1 MPVNDRALIGQE
13 VAGYYIEDIV
23 GKGGMAV
30 VYLALD
36 PRLSRRVALKIL
48 NPVLSVDDRFRQRFI
63 LESRTVASIEHP
75 NIIPIYEANADADG
89 VLYIAMRYVD
99 GLDLRRLIHD
109 RGPLPLGRAN
119 RIFAQ
124 VAAALD
130 AAHAHDLIH
139 RDVKPANIL
148 LAGEHVYLTDFG
160 ITKHRTSISGLTQT
174 DQFIGT
180 PRYMS
185 PEQINKEHID
195 GSADQYAL
203 ACVVY
208 EGLSGRLPF
217 QRDNDIALLWAHL
230 AEQPAPLT
238 TLRPGL
244 PPAVDAV
251 MSRALAKSPEQ
262 RYPSCTAFVDA
273 LRAAIDTPAPDAE
286 GRPLP
291 GSGPP
296 RTPGAAPGSGPSWGE
311 GAAQRGRPS
320 WGDGAARGGPPW
332 REAGAPGGGPPWGEG
347 AARDAGRAHGGDAPP
362 GHVPG
367 GPGPDGLEGRPG
379 YRPRSSRSS
388 GADALPGHVPGG
400 LGPDGAEGGLGYGS
414 GLSRPSGAE
423 ARPGHTSEGG
433 AGYAAGV
440 ARSSE
445 SLPGQALGGSH
456 RDGAEG
462 GAGDGLSGSRGRGG
476 RLPIVVAG
484 VVAVAAALALVVMLV
499 VSQRGESWVRFQDTR
514 AAPLTFEHPEG
525 WTARTHADL
534 FALASPR
541 AAEFEAMFVSGA
553 NADWAAVNG
562 VITGDPEN
570 AVGVYV
576 QVSDTLAA
584 GAGRDEMKAM
594 LEGLL
599 PGEIEVSAPV
609 PDRAGN
615 RDATRYDG
623 SLRDRNTGNALGF
636 VGYVIDHRPKPILML
651 YFCARNS
658 CDDATQVR
666 VRQSV
671 VVS

>member
-1 MPVNDRALIGQE
+1 MQVNDRALIGQE

-99 GLDLRRLIHD
+99 GLDLRRLIYD
-109 RGPLPLGRAN
+109 RGPLPLGQAN

-148 LAGEHVYLTDFG
+148 LAGDHVYLTDFG

-195 GSADQYAL
+195 GRADQYAL

-230 AEQPAPLT
+230 AEQPTPLSR
-238 TLRPGL
+238 LRADL
-244 PPAVDAV
+244 PPEVDGV
-251 MSRALAKSPEQ
+251 MMRALAKAPEQ
-262 RYPSCTAFVDA
+262 RYASCAEFVHA
-273 LRAAIDTPAPDAE
+273 LRDAISGHPAEP
-286 GRPLP
+286 P
-291 GSGPP
+291 GPITAPSSGPVTGP
-296 RTPGAAPGSGPSWGE
+296 VTGPS
-311 GAAQRGRPS
+311 
-320 WGDGAARGGPPW
+320 
-332 REAGAPGGGPPWGEG
+332 
-347 AARDAGRAHGGDAPP
+347 
-362 GHVPG
+362 
-367 GPGPDGLEGRPG
+367 
-379 YRPRSSRSS
+379 
-388 GADALPGHVPGG
+388 
-400 LGPDGAEGGLGYGS
+400 
-414 GLSRPSGAE
+414 
-423 ARPGHTSEGG
+423 ARPVGS
-433 AGYAAGV
+433 AGIAEMRQRAS
-440 ARSSE
+440 AR
-445 SLPGQALGGSH
+445 P
-456 RDGAEG
+456 
-462 GAGDGLSGSRGRGG
+462 G
-476 RLPIVVAG
+476 RLPIVAATLTA
-484 VVAVAAALALVVMLV
+484 AVAALALVIMIIVN
-499 VSQRGESWVRFQDTR
+499 QRGDAWVRYQDVT
-514 AAPLTFEHPEG
+514 AAPLTFEHPAA

-553 NADWAAVNG
+553 GADWGPVNA
-562 VITGDPEN
+562 ILTSEPES

-576 QVSDTLAA
+576 QVSDTLDV
-584 GAGRDEMKAM
+584 GAGREEMKAM
-594 LEGLL
+594 MEGLL
-599 PGEIEVSAPV
+599 PGEVQVTAPV

-615 RDATRYDG
+615 SEATRYDG
-623 SLRDRNTGNALGF
+623 SLRDRNTGNGLGF
-636 VGYVIDHRPKPILML
+636 VSYVIDHRPKPILVM
-651 YFCARNS
+651 YFCAQNR

-671 VVS
+671 RVS